1 MTIPVSTMPQAVSYL
16 FAAVQAQVAG
26 DDTPADIYVC
36 VGEPGVTDPLTIIEV
51 AASVSRQPSIF
62 AMVGDGGEFMI
73 YEKYAIIY
81 KVSSAVHGA
90 TAQEAALPAVDR
102 AWQMVAYIE
111 TAVRLDPSFDGLL
124 VEAIPG
130 QIGGGEAVYTDGA
143 WLCELTGRV
152 QCEATL

>member
-1 MTIPVSTMPQAVSYL
+1 MQGSAYVFRLA
-16 FAAVQAQVAG
+16 
-26 DDTPADIYVC
+26 YVC
-36 VGEPGVTDPLTIIEV
+36 GAARRGGALCQSNCSGV
-51 AASVSRQPSIF
+51 F

-81 KVSSAVHGA
+81 KVSSAVRGA

-111 TAVRLDPSFDGLL
+111 TAVRTDPSFGGLL

-130 QIGGGEAVYTDGA
+130 QTGGGEAVYTDGA
-143 WLCELTGRV
+143 WLCELTGRI